1 MANTGWIKIHR
12 SILDWEWSADG
23 AMSFFFIQ
31 VICLCNYEEKQWKGK
46 TIPVGSFIT
55 SHGNLSSVTKVSVS
69 SVKRYLKRLEET
81 GEIKVENL
89 GNFGLKICVINF
101 LRYQIDLPDDL
112 PNDLPN
118 DLPVDLQL
126 KKERKKKK
134 RTLPSARPGEDP
146 SFNSAINM
154 TAEQRL
160 DSLSRWSRI
169 LNVWKSNEADYILKN
184 AFEKY
189 WMKYSQPLQEEI
201 VQYVESLG
209 PKSVHLSNLWLS
221 TLMKNRLL
229 HPGQIAIEIEKAEKF
244 VKPEKKAPLNHR
256 NNVGKF

>member
-1 MANTGWIKIHR
+1 MHLLLSGN
-12 SILDWEWSADG
+12 WEESRFRG
-23 AMSFFFIQ
+23 Q
-31 VICLCNYEEKQWKGK
+31 NLKPGTV
-46 TIPVGSFIT
+46 IT
-55 SHGNLSSVTKVSVS
+55 SHEILASGTGLSASTIKRCLKNLES
-69 SVKRYLKRLEET
+69 T
-81 GEIKVENL
+81 GEIVCEGVRHL
-89 GNFGLKICVINF
+89 GTKITLVNFEKYQNNKEDGDPDNGHNIGQHNGQHNGLGDR
-101 LRYQIDLPDDL
+101 L
-112 PNDLPN
+112 NDQSN
-118 DLPVDLQL
+118 

-154 TAEQRL
+154 SAEQRL

-189 WMKYSQPLQEEI
+189 WMKYSEPLQEEI

-244 VKPEKKAPLNHR
+244 VKPEKKVPLNHR